1 MNIVIIGA
9 GAVGGI
15 IAGYLSNDNYEIQ
28 LVCKHK
34 NIQEAIENNGLRI
47 EGIKDNIISYPDMVL
62 DISQINEKPDIVL
75 LAVKATEVEEVAKKV
90 LPFLKEDTAV
100 ISLQNG
106 ICEKR
111 IAEII
116 RPDRTIGCVVG
127 WGATMLNPGKM
138 ELTSSGEFIIGELNG
153 EVTQRILIIKS
164 LLEKVL
170 PVEISTNIYGA
181 LFSKLIINS
190 CTTTLGAISGL
201 YLGEMLK
208 LKVARDVFL
217 SIFSEAVPVAEAM
230 NIKLEKIGG
239 KIDPYNFVKTEKES
253 NEKFSFSLLKKHLT
267 MLAIGFKYRRLKS
280 SSLQS
285 LERGKPTEIDFLNG
299 YIVEKARENN
309 LPATINQRLVS
320 LVKDIEAGKLKIG
333 PENLKRILN

>member
-15 IAGYLSNDNYEIQ
+15 IAGYLSNNNYEVQ

-34 NIQEAIENNGLRI
+34 HILESIENNGLRI
-47 EGIKDNIISYPDMVL
+47 EGIKENIISYPDTVL

-75 LAVKATEVEEVAKKV
+75 LAVKATDVEDVAKKV

-100 ISLQNG
+100 VSLQNG
-106 ICEKR
+106 ICEDK

-116 RPDRTIGCVVG
+116 RPDRTIGAVVG
-127 WGATMLNPGKM
+127 WGATMLNPGKL
-138 ELTSSGEFIIGELNG
+138 ELTSGGEFIIGELNG
-153 EVTQRILIIKS
+153 EITQRILILKS
-164 LLEKVL
+164 ILEKVL
-170 PVEISTNIYGA
+170 PVEISSNIYGA

-190 CTTTLGAISGL
+190 CINTLGAISGL

-208 LKVARDVFL
+208 KKVARDVFL
-217 SIFSEAVPVAEAM
+217 EIFTEAVPVAQAM
-230 NIKLEKIGG
+230 NIQLEKIGG
-239 KIDPYNFVKTEKES
+239 KIDPYKFVKTEKES
-253 NEKFSFSLLKKHLT
+253 REKFLISLLKKHLT
-267 MLAIGFKYRRLKS
+267 MLAIGVKYRRLKS

-309 LPATINQRLVS
+309 LPVIINQRLVS
-320 LVKDIEAGKLKIG
+320 LVKDIEAGKLEIR
-333 PENLKRILN
+333 PENLNRILN